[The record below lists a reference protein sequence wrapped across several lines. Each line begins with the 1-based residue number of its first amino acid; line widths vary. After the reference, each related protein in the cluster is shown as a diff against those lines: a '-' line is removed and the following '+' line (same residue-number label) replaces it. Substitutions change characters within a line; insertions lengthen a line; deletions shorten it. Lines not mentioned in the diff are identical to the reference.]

1 MFESV
6 DIQEAIKRSILV
18 DKCARDF
25 YRLGS
30 MHMNDERAKKTFEL
44 LASEKEEHAKRFY
57 DIYEGTDIRD
67 FEAFMAVDPKTDLD
81 WLNDKEKALMKD
93 MDERHALDL
102 AMDKSQILEKSLRDI
117 ANKIA
122 DSQVKAVFLKNA
134 DAAQQHYQLVES
146 EYAHLMGMVHETD
159 IDTYV
164 RE

>member
-1 MFESV
+1 MFENV

-30 MHMNDERAKKTFEL
+30 MHMNDGEAKKTFEL
-44 LASEKEEHAKRFY
+44 LASEKEEHAKRFH
-57 DIYEGTDIRD
+57 DIYEGTDIPD
-67 FEAFMAVDPKTDLD
+67 FKAFMSVDPNTDLD

-93 MDERHALDL
+93 MDERHALDM
-102 AMDKSQILEKSLRDI
+102 AMTKSQILEDSLRDV
-117 ANKIA
+117 ASKIA
-122 DSQVKAVFLKNA
+122 DPQVKAVFIKNA
-134 DAAQQHYQLVES
+134 DAAQQHYQLIES
-146 EYAHLMGMVHETD
+146 QYAYLMRMVHETD